1 MPEDTGGEDG
11 QEQDLVP
18 TVGAAAAGVL
28 RFSEERD
35 PAVLTQF
42 VRLRVIDPE
51 GAYWRRGI
59 EAATRWLR
67 ETGSSELRVPY
78 TFVCPEDWDSSA
90 GHPLGVWGAD
100 QRRYYAAG
108 TLDAK
113 RVTAL
118 ENLGIVWSVHASAWD
133 AGLAVEGDYATV
145 HGHCLPGA
153 AVAWDGFPLGTWMVN
168 MRAAARKASENA
180 ARRANGETDISYAG
194 ELSEAVWRRFPSRSA
209 PVSSTSSP
217 A

>member
-1 MPEDTGGEDG
+1 VLEDTGGEDG

-78 TFVCPEDWDSSA
+78 TFVCPEDCWGSGSQISLLRGRDAGRQA
-90 GHPLGVWGAD
+90 GH
-100 QRRYYAAG
+100 RAG
-108 TLDAK
+108 EP
-113 RVTAL
+113 R
-118 ENLGIVWSVHASAWD
+118 H
-133 AGLAVEGDYATV
+133 GLAPCT
-145 HGHCLPGA
+145 P
-153 AVAWDGFPLGTWMVN
+153 PRGTP
-168 MRAAARKASENA
+168 AS
-180 ARRANGETDISYAG
+180 
-194 ELSEAVWRRFPSRSA
+194 P
-209 PVSSTSSP
+209 SP
-217 A
+217 ATTKSPHTGLTLYQVLDVLQDLLRCWTGTCTTCGRRLPSPRSNHRQPRT

>member
-11 QEQDLVP
+11 QKQDLVP
-18 TVGAAAAGVL
+18 TVGVATAGVL

-100 QRRYYAAG
+100 QRRHYAAG

-113 RVTAL
+113 RGAAL
-118 ENLGIVWSVHASAWD
+118 ENLGMVWSVHASAWD
-133 AGLAVEGDYATV
+133 AGLAVARDYATV
-145 HGHCLPGA
+145 HGRCLPGA
-153 AVAWDGFPLGTWMVN
+153 AVAWDGFPLGP
-168 MRAAARKASENA
+168 
-180 ARRANGETDISYAG
+180 G
-194 ELSEAVWRRFPSRSA
+194 
-209 PVSSTSSP
+209 
-217 A
+217 

>member
-35 PAVLTQF
+35 PAVLTQS
-42 VRLRVIDPE
+42 VRLRIIDPE

-90 GHPLGVWGAD
+90 GHPLGVWVAD

-113 RVTAL
+113 RGTAL
-118 ENLGIVWSVHASAWD
+118 EHLGMVWSVHASAWD
-133 AGLAVEGDYATV
+133 AGLAVARDYSTA

-153 AVAWDGFPLGTWMVN
+153 AVDWEAKLHADKGYDYDHLRRWLREQDS
-168 MRAAARKASENA
+168 RHRI
-180 ARRANGETDISYAG
+180 ARRGAE
-194 ELSEAVWRRFPSRSA
+194 
-209 PVSSTSSP
+209 SSLRPGRHRWVVERTTS
-217 A
+217 